1 MAAHDHETFARLTSR
16 KESQVGRLRL
26 ATLIS
31 GVYLCLEVVGGI
43 LSNSLALLADA
54 GHMLVDVA
62 ALSVAYLAA
71 RLASLPPS
79 PRRTWGLL
87 RAEVIGAFVNGA
99 ALVIMVGF
107 IVMRAVQ
114 RLSDPPHIRGPLMVA
129 VALGG
134 LAANVASAAVLF
146 RARNESINL
155 RGAFAH
161 VVADALGSIG
171 AMLAGVVIS
180 ATGWVAAD
188 ALASM
193 GIGGLVLYSGLGIV
207 RESLDILM
215 QATPRG
221 IDFEEVREALA
232 GLEFIRAACGRV
244 ASRLAHP
251 IAPHQH
257 RTRAE
262 TQLHRRG
269 QYHLEAAARPSQT
282 RSHRMGQSAK
292 VFFPVVS
299 RRKGRVVTHLDRC
312 VAQ

>member
-232 GLEFIRAACGRV
+232 GLEHV
-244 ASRLAHP
+244 AEVYDLHIWTVTSGFPALSAHLSLKP
-251 IAPHQH
+251 SCSDTTHWQQCLKDAQDLLRERFGIVHSTLQVEPVTYA
-257 RTRAE
+257 RD
-262 TQLHRRG
+262 
-269 QYHLEAAARPSQT
+269 ARP
-282 RSHRMGQSAK
+282 
-292 VFFPVVS
+292 
-299 RRKGRVVTHLDRC
+299 L
-312 VAQ
+312 